1 LVVNMR
7 SKLSAICVLFAVAG
21 LVFGED
27 KPANRLGK
35 ENSPYLQQ
43 HAHNPVDWYPWGDE
57 AFAKAKKENKLIFL
71 SIGYSS
77 CHWCHVMERES
88 FSNPE
93 VAKLLNDSFVCI
105 KVDREERPDID
116 QIYMTALHALGN
128 NGGWPLSMFLMPDG
142 RPIVG
147 GTYWPAEDRDIE
159 GKKVLGFKSL
169 LGVMTKFQKEKPKDL
184 DEQAKN
190 LADATRQALDQS
202 APGKALVEL
211 DRKLVFNAVTEV
223 LEEFDEVHGGFGNP
237 RKAFRGTKFP
247 MPSYLEL
254 LLIEGKREHN
264 NDILAKVDLTLEKMA
279 RGGIYDQLGG
289 GFHRYSTERTWTVPH
304 FEKMLY
310 DNAQLVEVY
319 SRAFAIEPK
328 PMYRRIVEETLDF
341 IIRNLTSPE
350 GAFYSSLDA
359 DSEGEEGRYYVWSA
373 KDLESAGLTKEEL
386 ELARAVYGIDEGPNF
401 EDKRSIL
408 VLRKPTEDAGSRAKL
423 SAARQKLLA
432 VRSKRAKPFLDTKV
446 LTAWNGQMIAGF
458 AVAGQV
464 FQEPKY
470 TALAAKAADFILK
483 TMKTKDGRLLRSYM
497 PKKEDSGGAR
507 LNGYLDDYAFAV
519 HGLQALYDAT
529 SDKRWLGEARDLTET
544 MLKQFADEKNGG
556 FFYTAHD
563 HEKLFARAK
572 DQFDGAQPS
581 GNSVAARNLVEL
593 AQRTGE
599 KKYREQAEKTLKS
612 FAASLKSSPT
622 SLTEMVIALAEF
634 IDLPKDKQPAET
646 KKPVPADDKATKSES
661 VVKVTATPDKPD
673 ASGKQVVAITLDI
686 DKDWHAYANP
696 VENDM
701 LEAVQTEVKIAGKS
715 NPKTIEIKYPK
726 GQKVIDQVAGDYV
739 AYEGKIEIKATIE
752 RAKNDK
758 EPLEISVKFIA
769 CSEKLKQCLL
779 PANVKLTVP

>member
-1 LVVNMR
+1 MR
-7 SKLSAICVLFAVAG
+7 SIAVAAA
-21 LVFGED
+21 LVITFAGIAFGED
-27 KPANRLGK
+27 KPNHVNRLAK

-88 FSNPE
+88 FNNPE

-147 GTYWPAEDRDIE
+147 GTYWPPEDREIE

-169 LGVMTKFQKEKPKDL
+169 LGVTTKFQKERPQDL
-184 DEQAKN
+184 EEQAKN
-190 LADATRQALDQS
+190 LADATRQSLDQA
-202 APGKALVEL
+202 APGKALVQL
-211 DRKLVFNAVTEV
+211 DRKLVFNAVTDV

-254 LLIEGKREHN
+254 LLIEGKRENN

-319 SRAFAIEPK
+319 SRAFAVQPK
-328 PMYRRIVEETLDF
+328 PIYRRVVEETLDF
-341 IIRNLTSPE
+341 VIRNLTSPE

-359 DSEGEEGRYYVWSA
+359 DSEGEEGRFYVWMP

-386 ELARAVYGIDEGPNF
+386 QLARTVYGIDQGTNF
-401 EDKRSIL
+401 EDKYSIL
-408 VLRKPTEDAGSRAKL
+408 VLKKPLEDAESRAKL
-423 SAARQKLLA
+423 SVARQKLLA
-432 VRSKRAKPFLDTKV
+432 VRSKRPKPFLDTKV

-458 AVAGQV
+458 AVAGEV
-464 FQEPKY
+464 FKEPKY
-470 TALAAKAADFILK
+470 TTVAAKTADFILK

-497 PKKEDSGGAR
+497 PKKDDSGGAR
-507 LNGYLDDYAFAV
+507 LNGYLDDYAFLA
-519 HGLQALYDAT
+519 HGLLALHQATGDR
-529 SDKRWLGEARDLTET
+529 RWLVEAHDLTDT
-544 MLKQFADEKNGG
+544 MLKLFADEKNGG

-572 DQFDGAQPS
+572 DQFDGAQPC
-581 GNSVAARNLVEL
+581 GNSVAARNLMEL
-593 AQRTGE
+593 AKRTGE
-599 KKYREQAEKTLKS
+599 KKYREQAEKTLQT
-612 FAASLKSSPT
+612 FAANLKSSPT
-622 SLTEMVIALAEF
+622 SLTEMVIALSEF
-634 IDLPKDKQPAET
+634 IDLPQGKPPVES
-646 KKPVPADDKATKSES
+646 KKPTPTDDKATKSES
-661 VVKVTATPDKPD
+661 VVKVTAAADKAD
-673 ASGKQVVAITLDI
+673 VSGKQVVTITLEI
-686 DKDWHAYANP
+686 EKDWHTYANP

-701 LEAVQTEVKIAGKS
+701 LEPVQTEVKIAGK
-715 NPKTIEIKYPK
+715 NKPKTIEVKYPK
-726 GQKVIDQVAGDYV
+726 GKKVIDPAAGDYSS
-739 AYEGKIEIKATIE
+739 YEGKIEIKATVE
-752 RAKNDK
+752 RPNDDR
-758 EPLEISVKFIA
+758 EPLEVSVKFIA

-779 PANVKLTVP
+779 PANLKLTVP